1 MLLTIYLT
9 NTSFAL
15 DFYEVILD
23 EAEGQPRSQ
32 GFSLEGG
39 NEVGFKILNWVKKP
53 FMFFY

>member
-39 NEVGFKILNWVKKP
+39 NEVGFKILN
-53 FMFFY
+53 